1 MKPQGIGPLWKSTW
15 VAAAL
20 LTLLAPAATF
30 AQSAPG
36 PVGPCPVYFN
46 TLPPGATTSSTG
58 SVLGV
63 LNETRERIGINLDNP
78 SPLNQGKFV
87 DGFRMAN
94 ATERGTLFNGCG
106 TLAGF
111 EGEIHVQATSRI
123 PANFGG
129 TVSDNPNLGIGPI
142 SGRFHIEGGDGR
154 IGGRLNGVLDFVPT
168 NASVRLCG
176 GPCPFVMASGSWTTN
191 DKAGSFAGFALVPV
205 QPVPGVWVY
214 VDPTGVLTGAPNA
227 VVPLTPEDFNAD
239 GLPEAKFIINL
250 FD

>member
-1 MKPQGIGPLWKSTW
+1 MTRPRRGHLWTSTW

-36 PVGPCPVYFN
+36 PGGLCQVPFN
-46 TLPPGATTSSTG
+46 TLLPGATTGSTG

-63 LNETRERIGINLDNP
+63 LNETRERINIALDNP

-87 DGFRMAN
+87 DGFRVAN
-94 ATERGTLFNGCG
+94 ATERGFLFNGCG

-111 EGEIHVQATSRI
+111 EGEIHVNATSRI
-123 PANFGG
+123 PANLGG
-129 TVSDNPNLGIGPI
+129 NVTDNPNLGIGAI
-142 SGRFHIEGGDGR
+142 SGTFHIESRNGR
-154 IGGRLNGVLDFVPT
+154 IDGRLNGVLDFVPT
-168 NASVRLCG
+168 NSTVTLCG
-176 GPCPFVMASGSWTTN
+176 GPCPFVMASGSWKTN
-191 DKAGSFAGFALVPV
+191 NKAGSFAGFALVPV
-205 QPVPGVWVY
+205 QPAPGLWVY

-227 VVPLTPEDFNAD
+227 IVPLTAEDFNVE